1 MAQSYHEPTDQLSN
15 EAMELHRGI
24 NSLIE
29 ELEAVNWYNQRAD
42 VTADDELKAT
52 VLHNRDEEIE
62 HAAMLIE
69 WLRRR
74 LPAFD
79 EELRTYL
86 FTEMGITEVEEAA
99 EEDEESEETEEAK
112 EEAARETDGGMSDD
126 GDGSLGIRS
135 GR

>member
-1 MAQSYHEPTDQLSN
+1 MLST

-42 VTADDELKAT
+42 VTVDEELKAT
-52 VLHNRDEEIE
+52 VIHNRNEEIE

-74 LPAFD
+74 VPEFA
-79 EELRTYL
+79 EELQTYL
-86 FTEMGITEVEEAA
+86 FTDMPITAVEEA
-99 EEDEESEETEEAK
+99 EEADADEEPEGDE
-112 EEAARETDGGMSDD
+112 GGSDD
-126 GDGSLGIRS
+126 SLGIRS
-135 GR
+135 MR

>member
-42 VTADDELKAT
+42 VTADEELKAT

-62 HAAMLIE
+62 HAVMLFE

-74 LPAFD
+74 LPEVD
-79 EELRTYL
+79 EEMRTYL
-86 FTEMGITEVEEAA
+86 FTEMPITAVEEAA
-99 EEDEESEETEEAK
+99 EGEGGEGEDA
-112 EEAARETDGGMSDD
+112 DG
-126 GDGSLGIRS
+126 GDGSLGIGP